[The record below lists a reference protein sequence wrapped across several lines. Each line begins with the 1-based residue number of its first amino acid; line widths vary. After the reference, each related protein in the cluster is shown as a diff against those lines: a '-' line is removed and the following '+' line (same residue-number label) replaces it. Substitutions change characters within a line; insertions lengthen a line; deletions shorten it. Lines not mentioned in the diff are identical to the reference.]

1 MHHYPDSSY
10 EARNRS
16 EQRSVV
22 YRGHPPDQYYP
33 TGPGYGGSAH
43 YGMSRETRETSFV
56 NQGYRRK
63 PPSIQSIEQHPN
75 DRWDHPYHRGNPQE
89 IELPDMGNPS
99 FRRPYV
105 GSPSSYKMDRT
116 QERTRSREMMKKAYA
131 NEGFVHTPPSLQT
144 NDQYPMNT
152 FDYSHHRGSRQATE
166 QPGMANPSNHRIL
179 VMPPSSPTMDGAREG
194 TSNKK
199 RKMKRESIRII
210 LTRVCSAVF
219 IIADCVFDWM
229 QYTDMT
235 TPPEFFAD
243 IESNFLRFP
252 KTDKH
257 CTSKDD
263 VAEKYMYFTIAGT
276 VLTVIQLANIIF
288 QIYSEVKYM
297 KEKTGAGDDNDSNQK
312 KPMDKIMKYPKKLLD
327 GRTETLY
334 SVLFIE
340 IPQGLLLLR
349 YQNVCLP
356 SCAKTLSSKTVTRR
370 TKNIVNGGIAILNNA
385 FRYVTCT
392 KTIEESVEDDT
403 SCCGGGGKCVGFL
416 RCLFKCACP
425 CLCCFHRY
433 VYFKSQIL

>member
-33 TGPGYGGSAH
+33 TGPGYGGSAQ
-43 YGMSRETRETSFV
+43 YGMSREMRETSFV
-56 NQGYRRK
+56 NERYRGN
-63 PPSIQSIEQHPN
+63 PQSIQSIDQYPK
-75 DRWDHPYHRGNPQE
+75 DRLDHSYYRGNPQE

-105 GSPSSYKMDRT
+105 ASPSSHKMDRT
-116 QERTRSREMMKKAYA
+116 QERTRSREMMKRAYA
-131 NEGFVHTPPSLQT
+131 NEGFVHTPPSHQT
-144 NDQYPMNT
+144 NDQYPMNR
-152 FDYSHHRGSRQATE
+152 FDHSYHRGSIEAIE
-166 QPGMANPSNHRIL
+166 QPGMANPSNYRIH

-194 TSNKK
+194 TSNKQ

-235 TPPEFFAD
+235 TPPEFFAE
-243 IESNFLRFP
+243 IGSNFLRLP

-297 KEKTGAGDDNDSNQK
+297 KEKTEAGDDNDNKQK
-312 KPMDKIMKYPKKLLD
+312 KPMAKIMKYPKKLLD

-356 SCAKTLSSKTVTRR
+356 SCANPLNSKKGTRR
-370 TKNIVNGGIAILNNA
+370 IRNIVNGGLAILNNA
-385 FRYVTCT
+385 FRYWTCT
-392 KTIEESVEDDT
+392 KAIEESVEDDT
-403 SCCGGGGKCVGFL
+403 S
-416 RCLFKCACP
+416 
-425 CLCCFHRY
+425 
-433 VYFKSQIL
+433 